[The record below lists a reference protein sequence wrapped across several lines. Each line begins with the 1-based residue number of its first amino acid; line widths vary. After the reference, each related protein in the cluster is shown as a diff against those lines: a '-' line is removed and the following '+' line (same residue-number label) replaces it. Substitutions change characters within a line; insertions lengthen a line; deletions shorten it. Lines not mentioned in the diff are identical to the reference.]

1 MAELLTLLAAIPN
14 HCERPMLRPSQVIC
28 LLMFSSIVCSS
39 IPAHSQAE
47 APAVVTF
54 SLDFPTSQPEH
65 YSIRVQSDGSGRYQS
80 SGRLSADPVEAD
92 SRDNDDDDSHDSDS
106 HNNDSHNNDSF
117 DLDFT
122 LAEGMRQKI
131 FQLAAK
137 AGYFQK
143 DVDSHHKNLAFTGKK
158 TLGYKD
164 AWRSAESTYKY
175 SNNAAVQELTT
186 LLQGLS
192 STLEFGRRLQYDY
205 HYQKLALDEELKNM
219 EELARTNQ
227 LIGVT
232 AIQPILDQIM
242 ADPSVLNITRART
255 QRLLERADIR

>member
-1 MAELLTLLAAIPN
+1 MPRSFQT
-14 HCERPMLRPSQVIC
+14 VC
-28 LLMFSSIVCSS
+28 LLIVSSIVFSS
-39 IPAHSQAE
+39 TPAYSQAE

-80 SGRLSADPVEAD
+80 SGRLSADPDESD
-92 SRDNDDDDSHDSDS
+92 SHETDSHETDSHDNDS
-106 HNNDSHNNDSF
+106 PDNDSHDNDSF

-122 LAEGMRQKI
+122 LAAGTRQKI

-143 DVDSHHKNLAFTGKK
+143 DVDSHHKSLAFTGKK

-164 AWRSAESTYKY
+164 ARRSGESTYNY
-175 SNNAAVQELTT
+175 STKPSVQDLTS
-186 LLQGLS
+186 LMQSLS
-192 STLEFGRRLQYDY
+192 TTLEFGHRLQYDH
-205 HYQKLALDEELKNM
+205 HYQKLALDEELNSM
-219 EELARTNQ
+219 EELARANQ

-232 AIQPILDQIM
+232 AIRPILDQII
-242 ADPSVLNITRART
+242 ADPSVINVTRARA